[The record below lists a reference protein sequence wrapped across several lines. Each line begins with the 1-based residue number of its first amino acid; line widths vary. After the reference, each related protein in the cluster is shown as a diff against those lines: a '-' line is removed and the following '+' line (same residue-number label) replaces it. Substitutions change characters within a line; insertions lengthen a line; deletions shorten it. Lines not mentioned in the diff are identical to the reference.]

1 MASIKDLAAFRP
13 NLCCCSSFCL
23 RIMTLR
29 ADDGKTSNRERS
41 QVAIENGCCQ
51 AESGRS
57 DDAREDGA
65 LVSSVIEGLGSTG
78 SNWPDAVSGRYQPRG
93 GSIRVFIGA

>member
-41 QVAIENGCCQ
+41 QVAIKNGCSQ
-51 AESGRS
+51 AERGRL
-57 DDAREDGA
+57 DDSREER
-65 LVSSVIEGLGSTG
+65 LFGLPGH
-78 SNWPDAVSGRYQPRG
+78 
-93 GSIRVFIGA
+93 